1 MAAHNEQ
8 MNDQTNKQT
17 HRQTCVHVHAAYKG
31 HTVKKD
37 DVFQRKALILVRI
50 YDFNSAFCGDRTQF
64 SLLFFLSCYLI
75 VVCYWFCV
83 IAYLFLFC
91 FTFLPFSFFFFC
103 SFTRSQNFGS
113 VATVQVDNTGEKRLV
128 NRDPLKRHAHVLT
141 IHREREVPTLH
152 VKSDPHKVSVLC
164 VAS

>member
-1 MAAHNEQ
+1 M
-8 MNDQTNKQT
+8 
-17 HRQTCVHVHAAYKG
+17 HAAYKG

-64 SLLFFLSCYLI
+64 SLLFFSLMLFNCCLLLVLCYCLFVFVLFYLSS
-75 VVCYWFCV
+75 F
-83 IAYLFLFC
+83 
-91 FTFLPFSFFFFC
+91 FFFFC
-103 SFTRSQNFGS
+103 SFTRSQNFSS
-113 VATVQVDNTGEKRLV
+113 VATVQVDNTGDKRLV

-152 VKSDPHKVSVLC
+152 VKSDPHEVSILC